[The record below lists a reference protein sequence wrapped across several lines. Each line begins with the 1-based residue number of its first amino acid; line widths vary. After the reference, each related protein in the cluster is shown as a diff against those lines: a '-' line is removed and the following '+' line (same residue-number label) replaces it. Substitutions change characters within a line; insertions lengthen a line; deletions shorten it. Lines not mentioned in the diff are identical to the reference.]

1 MIFSDKKITQI
12 LVANSSYAKFYQS
25 TDLGK
30 DLELTQEY
38 VHPESREKA
47 DELVSDRQG
56 RYRSRFGSH
65 RGAYVSAIPKEVEA
79 EKFALQ
85 LAHALNGANL
95 KDYDELIII
104 APPHFHGL
112 LNKHYPPNVRAKIKH
127 AIEKDYTKIP
137 QKTLL
142 NFLMDL
148 GKFKLAA

>member
-1 MIFSDKKITQI
+1 MILSNKKLIQI

-25 TDLGK
+25 TNLGK

-38 VHPESREKA
+38 IHPESREKA
-47 DELVSDRQG
+47 DELVTDRQG
-56 RYRSRFGSH
+56 RYRARSGKN

-85 LAHALNGANL
+85 LAHALNSAHL
-95 KDYDELIII
+95 KDYDELIVI

-112 LNKHYPPNVRAKIKH
+112 LNKHYPANVRAKIKH

-137 QKTLL
+137 QKSLL
-142 NFLMDL
+142 NFLEDL
-148 GKFKLAA
+148 KRFKLAA